1 MRSSHLDNK
10 KMKRFSLIVL
20 LLMTVFAL
28 NAQDD
33 ISFKVICKKQVA
45 VGEQFQVSYELT
57 GEGKNFEAPNFT
69 NFEIVGGPF
78 SSQSSSVQIINGS
91 VTKSTTHTYSYYLR
105 AIKEGTYTIPAATI
119 TIDRKK
125 VKSTTE
131 EITVV
136 KDNSVSTSSTTNGSS
151 VGANTKEVFLE
162 ATPNKKSAYIGEQI
176 MLRYKIFYTIPI
188 SQLTISKAPSYS
200 GFWMKDVTE
209 NSGTLQQSSIVR
221 NGTEYH
227 VATIQEIVLIPQKPG
242 TLTIDPLDISCIAQ
256 IRQENRQSRGYDPF
270 DNFFGDIMGT
280 SYTNVKKEIKSQP
293 IDIEVKALPT
303 ADKPNSFKGAVGQFT
318 FTSTIDKTEMKSNDA
333 FTVTYSVAGNGNID
347 LLELPK
353 PNFPPDFEVY
363 DPKIT
368 TNTKSNSYGISG
380 NKKAEY
386 VVIPRVS
393 GNFTINPTEFSYFD
407 PAKNKYVTLTSDKY
421 ELHVERSANEG
432 SSGIIYAG
440 GQEAIK
446 VVGSDINHI
455 MMNGKLKKNSTL
467 LFASPLYF
475 IVILIMLAVFLIG
488 LALYKKIN
496 KFNQN
501 QVLVRNKKATKI
513 AKKRLQ
519 NAYNYL
525 KIKDS
530 SHFYEELS
538 QALWGYISDKLNISR
553 SQLSMDTV
561 KEMMTGKNVP
571 EDIVNQFIEL
581 LNSCEYARFAPGDPE
596 KKMEELYEKGVEV
609 ITKAE
614 KNL

>member
-1 MRSSHLDNK
+1 MAAFT
-10 KMKRFSLIVL
+10 M
-20 LLMTVFAL
+20 
-28 NAQDD
+28 NAQDEV
-33 ISFKVICKKQVA
+33 SFKVICKKQVV

-57 GEGKNFEAPNFT
+57 GDGSNFEAPNFT

-78 SSQSSSVQIINGS
+78 SSSSSSVQIINGS
-91 VTKSTTHTYSYYLR
+91 VTKSTTHTYSFYLR
-105 AIKEGTYTIPAATI
+105 AIKEGTFTIPAATI
-119 TIDRKK
+119 TINKK
-125 VKSTTE
+125 KFKSTTE
-131 EITVV
+131 DITVV
-136 KDNSVSTSSTTNGSS
+136 KDSSVATGGNTSS
-151 VGANTKEVFLE
+151 VGNNSNTKEVFLE
-162 ATPNKKSAYIGEQI
+162 AVPNKKSAYIGEQI
-176 MLRYKIFYTIPI
+176 TLKYKIYYTIPI

-200 GFWMKDVTE
+200 GFWMKDVTD
-209 NSGTLQQSSIVR
+209 NNGTLQQSSTVR

-256 IRQENRQSRGYDPF
+256 IRQDNRQSRGYDPF
-270 DNFFGDIMGT
+270 DNFFDDIMGS

-293 IDIEVKALPT
+293 IDIEVKPLPT
-303 ADKPNSFKGAVGQFT
+303 KDKPASFKGAVGQFT
-318 FTSTIDKTEMKSNDA
+318 FTSSIDKTEMKSNDA
-333 FTVTYSVAGNGNID
+333 FTVTYSVSGNGNID

-368 TNTKSNSYGISG
+368 TNTKNNSYGISG

-393 GNFTINPTEFSYFD
+393 GDFTISATEFSYFD
-407 PAKNKYVTLTSDKY
+407 PAKNRYVVLNSDQY
-421 ELHVERSANEG
+421 QLHVERSANEG

-455 MMNGKLKKNSTL
+455 MMSGNLKKSGTL

-475 IVILIMLAVFLIG
+475 IIVVLLFVLFVVALV
-488 LALYKKIN
+488 LYKRIN

-530 SHFYEELS
+530 SHFYEEFS

-561 KEMMTGKNVP
+561 KEMMMGKNVS

-581 LNSCEYARFAPGDPE
+581 LNNCEYARFAPGDPN

-614 KNL
+614 KNLN

>member
-1 MRSSHLDNK
+1 MK
-10 KMKRFSLIVL
+10 KIGLIL
-20 LLMTVFAL
+20 LFLVTVFAL

-33 ISFKVICKKQVA
+33 VSFKVICKKQVA

-57 GEGKNFEAPNFT
+57 GDGSNFEAPNFT

-91 VTKSTTHTYSYYLR
+91 VTKSTTHTYSFYLR
-105 AIKEGTYTIPAATI
+105 AIKEGNFTIPAATI
-119 TIDRKK
+119 TVNKK
-125 VKSTTE
+125 KIKSTTGD
-131 EITVV
+131 ITVV
-136 KDNSVSTSSTTNGSS
+136 KDNSVVTDGSSSTGSTGS
-151 VGANTKEVFLE
+151 GAKEVFLE
-162 ATPNKKSAYIGEQI
+162 ASPNKKTVYLGEQI
-176 MLRYKIFYTIPI
+176 TLVYKIYYTIPI

-200 GFWMKDVTE
+200 GFWMKDITD
-209 NSGTLQQSSIVR
+209 NNGTLQQSSIVK

-227 VATIQEIVLIPQKPG
+227 VATIQEIVLIPQKTG

-293 IDIEVKALPT
+293 IDIEVKALPSQ
-303 ADKPNSFKGAVGQFT
+303 DKPSSFKGAVGQFT
-318 FTSTIDKTEMKSNDA
+318 FTSNIDKTEMKSNDA
-333 FTVTYSVAGNGNID
+333 FTVTYSVSGNGNIE

-353 PNFPPDFEVY
+353 PSFPPDFEPY

-368 TNTKSNSYGISG
+368 TNTKHNSYGISG
-380 NKKAEY
+380 NKKAEH

-393 GNFTINPTEFSYFD
+393 GDFTINPVEFSYFD
-407 PAKNKYVTLTSDKY
+407 PAKNRYVTLKSDAY

-432 SSGIIYAG
+432 GSNIIYAG
-440 GQEAIK
+440 GQESIK

-455 MMNGKLKKNSTL
+455 MLDGKLKKDSTL

-475 IVILIMLAVFLIG
+475 IIILLMFAAFVAVFII
-488 LALYKKIN
+488 YKRIN
-496 KFNQN
+496 KFNKN

-513 AKKRLQ
+513 ARKRLQ

-561 KEMMTGKNVP
+561 KEMMSGKNMP
-571 EDIVNQFIEL
+571 EDIVNQFIDL
-581 LNSCEYARFAPGDPE
+581 LNNCEYARFAPGDPE

-614 KNL
+614 KNLN